1 MTFPLLHSSSRH
13 EFVGE
18 EKRFTEDDSGYE
30 SCKRI
35 VGGKLWA
42 VGATDRVGFR
52 PLAAEWLHFTG
63 LGYARTV
70 APVRQLAGFNSGRP
84 NCWELIFYNKKF
96 LQNFL
101 LIKPIIQNSIHI
113 SLERI
118 STNGVDRNKHK
129 PVWLQ
134 KAIIQEQHRAEQCH
148 AYGDLVYLPGSTS
161 LSITLKAQEYEV
173 FTVVPVKRLSTGA
186 AFAPIGLI
194 KMFNSGGAIKDIKYE
209 TERRATVDMK
219 VRGCG
224 IFGSYSSI
232 RPKRVT
238 VDTMDVEFGYEEQSR
253 LITFSLEVW
262 KFQRK
267 SCTIGRLSSN

>member
-30 SCKRI
+30 SCKLI
-35 VGGKLWA
+35 VGGKLW
-42 VGATDRVGFR
+42 VNG
-52 PLAAEWLHFTG
+52 G
-63 LGYARTV
+63 L
-70 APVRQLAGFNSGRP
+70 
-84 NCWELIFYNKKF
+84 
-96 LQNFL
+96 
-101 LIKPIIQNSIHI
+101 
-113 SLERI
+113 
-118 STNGVDRNKHK
+118 
-129 PVWLQ
+129 
-134 KAIIQEQHRAEQCH
+134 
-148 AYGDLVYLPGSTS
+148 GDLVYLPGSTS
-161 LSITLKAQEYEV
+161 LSITLQAQEYEV

-194 KMFNSGGAIKDIKYE
+194 KMFNSRGAIKDIKYE
-209 TERRATVDMK
+209 PERRATVDMK

-253 LITFSLEVW
+253 LITFSLEVPEKELYRW
-262 KFQRK
+262 EIIIELKEQ
-267 SCTIGRLSSN
+267 